1 MGSVPS
7 ALGAAVNSFGTL
19 IGKVVSAPFRRF
31 FDASCEGVCSGIW
44 DVACFIEN
52 MCIGSFVA
60 SLGRLLMLLILSYIS
75 VVFVY
80 LVCKVGIIQ
89 CVVKSVCKV
98 AMAACCSYCHAL
110 GGTTCFLWRKLRDTK
125 RVRRRRRRR
134 DDVEDGARGVSGS
147 SSSSDDEEEEEQTYR
162 GSSTSS
168 VRGSSAKAGSSS
180 ARERRKDRLRQ
191 SLRLRRLSS
200 KEKTTARRGSHGE
213 SSSGRYRLR
222 VGAASKRIKVSSL
235 PARRAHEARQRAR
248 SLRR

>member
-7 ALGAAVNSFGTL
+7 ALAAAVNSLGTL
-19 IGKVVSAPFRRF
+19 LGNVVAAPFRRF
-31 FDASCEGVCSGIW
+31 FDASCEGACSGIW

-52 MCIGSFVA
+52 VCIGSFVA
-60 SLGRLLMLLILSYIS
+60 SLGRLLMLLILSYIT

-89 CVVKSVCKV
+89 CVVKSACKV
-98 AMAACCSYCHAL
+98 ATAACCSYCHAL
-110 GGTTCFLWRKLRDTK
+110 GATTCFLWRKLRDTK

-134 DDVEDGARGVSGS
+134 DDVEDGGSRGVSGS
-147 SSSSDDEEEEEQTYR
+147 SSSSDDEDEEGYR
-162 GSSTSS
+162 GKGSGDGSSS
-168 VRGSSAKAGSSS
+168 VRGSSAKAESSA

-200 KEKTTARRGSHGE
+200 KEKTTAKRGSHGE
-213 SSSGRYRLR
+213 SGSGRCRLR
-222 VGAASKRIKVSSL
+222 VASKRIKLSSL
-235 PARRAHEARQRAR
+235 RAHEARQRAR